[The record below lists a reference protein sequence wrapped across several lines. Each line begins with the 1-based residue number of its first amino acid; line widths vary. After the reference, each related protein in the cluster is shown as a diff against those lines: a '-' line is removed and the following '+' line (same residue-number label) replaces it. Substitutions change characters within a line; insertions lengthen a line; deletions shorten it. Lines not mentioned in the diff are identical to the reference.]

1 MERLACESLRRLP
14 DVEVFF
20 PRTLQIRKGPQG
32 DQPVRRPLFPSYLF
46 ASFDPQASM
55 RAVNYAQGV
64 SYILRHGLEPIEVP
78 HSVIEELESITEDG
92 ILSMPK
98 KTPVLG
104 QSVRILHG
112 LFGGAEAKVAK
123 LIPEKKRIEVLLE
136 ILGSPC
142 LVDVDEDLVDTG
154 AIHPLQTVQL
164 QD

>member
-1 MERLACESLRRLP
+1 
-14 DVEVFF
+14 
-20 PRTLQIRKGPQG
+20 
-32 DQPVRRPLFPSYLF
+32 
-46 ASFDPQASM
+46 
-55 RAVNYAQGV
+55 
-64 SYILRHGLEPIEVP
+64 
-78 HSVIEELESITEDG
+78 
-92 ILSMPK
+92 MPK

-112 LFGGAEAKVAK
+112 LFGGTEAKVAK